1 MPIVAGVR
9 ITREQ
14 ALAVAAMLTRDGSDH
29 TARRLLEAV
38 INPGQD
44 FGALTTVDR
53 ECILDILDR
62 PPVDLTELRS
72 ALFDDVNWRRRRRAR
87 AMDDGPQV
95 RWV

>member
-29 TARRLLEAV
+29 TARLLLDAV
-38 INPGQD
+38 INPGQE
-44 FGALTTVDR
+44 FVALTTDDR
-53 ECILDILDR
+53 ECILELLDR
-62 PPVDLTELRS
+62 PPVDLSELRS
-72 ALFDDVNWRRRRRAR
+72 ALFDDLNWRRPRPERAT
-87 AMDDGPQV
+87 DDPKV